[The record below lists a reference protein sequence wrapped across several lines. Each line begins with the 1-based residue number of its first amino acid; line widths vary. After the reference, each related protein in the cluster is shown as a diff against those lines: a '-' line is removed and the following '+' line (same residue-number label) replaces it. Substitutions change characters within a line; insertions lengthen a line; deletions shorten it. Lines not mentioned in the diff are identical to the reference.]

1 MNYRIEDLKNTWQ
14 FPFNKSKEIIKDIFS
29 IIQKYAKDD
38 ILKKYRD
45 YIKKIL
51 LKKIILLIYLNLF
64 LIHITNKIFIL
75 I

>member
-64 LIHITNKIFIL
+64 LIHITKKIFIL